1 MSNSSKIII
10 IAAIIIAAVIGFG
23 GGFITSQAANGIGIF
38 QFNKPAPT
46 DTQAQA
52 NIKLIDEAW
61 QYLQKEYVEPAKLDS
76 ANLSAGAIRGIL
88 AALADPHMAY
98 LTASDFKFLQSQFS
112 GSFEGIGAVLGQN
125 DKNQLIIV
133 SVMKGTPAEK
143 SGILAGDIIQK
154 VNGESTEGMTTDIA
168 VSKIRGSAGTKVT
181 LTVLHPDA
189 TASVDITIT
198 RAQVD
203 VASVNLEMKG
213 DIAVI
218 TISQFTSRTE
228 DELAKVLP
236 QLKQNNA
243 QGIIVDLRNNPG
255 GILDIV
261 IQVASHFVTDGV
273 IVSVR
278 SNQGVVQTYK
288 VDKRDITT
296 DLPMVVLVNE
306 NSASG
311 SEVLSGALQDHHR
324 ALIAGTTTYG
334 KGSVN
339 VLQPLSDGS
348 GIYITISRWLTPDG
362 RLIEGKGIEPDIAL
376 TITGDAELQWA
387 IDYLHGTPN
396 SSK

>member
-1 MSNSSKIII
+1 MSGTSKIII
-10 IAAIIIAAVIGFG
+10 IAAIIIAVVIGFG
-23 GGFITSQAANGIGIF
+23 AGFISSQAVSGVGVFHIN
-38 QFNKPAPT
+38 QPT
-46 DTQAQA
+46 PTNNPTQA
-52 NIKLIDEAW
+52 NINLINEVWKHLA
-61 QYLQKEYVEPAKLDS
+61 KEYVEPDKLSSD
-76 ANLSAGAIRGIL
+76 NLSASAIRGIL
-88 AALADPHMAY
+88 AALNDPHMAY

-125 DKNQLIIV
+125 NNQLTIM
-133 SVMKGTPAEK
+133 SVMKGAPAEA
-143 SGILAGDIIQK
+143 SGILAGDIIK
-154 VNGESTEGMTTDIA
+154 KINGESTEGMSVDIA
-168 VSKIRGSAGTKVT
+168 VSKIRGPANTKVT
-181 LTVLHPDA
+181 LSILHLNAAEP
-189 TASVDITIT
+189 VDITIT

-203 VASVNLEMKG
+203 LASVNLEMKG

-243 QGIIVDLRNNPG
+243 QGIILDLRDNPG

-261 IQVASHFVTDGV
+261 IQVTSHFIPNGV

-278 SNQGVVQTYK
+278 SNQGVVETYK
-288 VDKRDITT
+288 AEKQNITT
-296 DLPMVVLVNE
+296 DLPMVVLVNA

-324 ALIAGTTTYG
+324 ALVAGTTTYG

-362 RLIEGKGIEPDIAL
+362 RLIEGKGIEPDITL
-376 TITGDAELQWA
+376 TTTGDAELQWA

-396 SSK
+396 KTK